1 MRASTSCTSKRYLQH
16 RRIFPRLL
24 LIGSLLIV
32 PIVPGGGALAARTTG
47 EEPPE
52 GEVEP
57 GVWEEIQRLYE
68 KAKEKGERVPKDIY
82 EWAREDLNGI
92 GDWEYQILTLDDP
105 APQRLQEKLNEQGV
119 ERWECFWIERRGDNL
134 VLYLKRPVR
143 NYLRHIPF
151 SDLMRV
157 VPFGDS
163 GGGSTE

>member
-57 GVWEEIQRLYE
+57 
-68 KAKEKGERVPKDIY
+68 
-82 EWAREDLNGI
+82 
-92 GDWEYQILTLDDP
+92 
-105 APQRLQEKLNEQGV
+105 
-119 ERWECFWIERRGDNL
+119 
-134 VLYLKRPVR
+134 
-143 NYLRHIPF
+143 
-151 SDLMRV
+151 
-157 VPFGDS
+157 
-163 GGGSTE
+163 